1 MVRASALIFLAM
13 LAGCMPTPRATKDAS
28 TPVTTAPQLAAD
40 FQSNEIAAKAKYPGS
55 VIIVGEVTSVTQDL
69 TGPANVQ
76 LDGGG
81 TPVGVGMWSSVPT
94 WAASLRPGYRIAVLC
109 NQPKLMLG
117 AVIASGCV
125 PQELPPQPKPAKHRH
140 HRR

>member
-1 MVRASALIFLAM
+1 MVRASALICFAM
-13 LAGCMPTPRATKDAS
+13 LAGCMPTPRATKDAT

-40 FQSNEIAAKAKYPGS
+40 FRANEIAAKAKYPGS
-55 VIIVGEVTSVTQDL
+55 VIIVGEVTSVTQDI

-81 TPVGVGMWSSVPT
+81 TPVGVGMWGSLPT
-94 WAASLRPGYRIAVLC
+94 WAGSLRPGYRIAVLC
-109 NQPKLMLG
+109 NQPKLVLG
-117 AVIASGCV
+117 TVIAGGCT
-125 PQELPPQPKPAKHRH
+125 PEQIPADPKPAKHRH